1 MKSVI
6 SALLIF
12 IFIIIISSASGI
24 YVNRVTDE
32 MLQSLYRNEKFVSKN
47 SWDKAENETEK
58 LYSIWKKSR
67 NKMSMT
73 FNHTITDNID
83 ISIAKIKNAVQMRKK
98 YDYFYERSNFELLLL
113 NLKEQQKISAENI
126 F

>member
-12 IFIIIISSASGI
+12 IFIIIISTASGI

-32 MLQSLYRNEKFVSKN
+32 MLQSLYRNEKFVAEN
-47 SWDKAENETEK
+47 SWDEVENETEK
-58 LYSIWKKSR
+58 LYSIWKKNR
-67 NKMSMT
+67 NMMSMT
-73 FNHTITDNID
+73 FNHAIIDNID
-83 ISIAKIKNAVQMRKK
+83 TSIAKIKNTVQMHKK

>member
-32 MLQSLYRNEKFVSKN
+32 MLQSLYKNEKFVSEN
-47 SWDKAENETEK
+47 SWKAAENETEK
-58 LYSIWKKSR
+58 LYLMWKKSR
-67 NKMSMT
+67 NIMSMT

-83 ISIAKIKNAVQMRKK
+83 ASITKIKNTVQMRKK
-98 YDYFYERSNFELLLL
+98 YDYFYERSKFELLLL